1 MSRYFPVLITEHLQ
15 LTVNI
20 EADSAV
26 EAVTKAAEAW
36 KHADFILDA
45 DQFTGVEIS
54 ACEGSMKSILH
65 RDKYGNEYMEGAM
78 IK

>member
-1 MSRYFPVLITEHLQ
+1 MSRYFPVLITEYLQ
-15 LTVNI
+15 LTVNV

-26 EAVTKAAEAW
+26 EAVTKATEAW

-54 ACEGSMKSILH
+54 AVENDEIHVMH
-65 RDKYGNEYMEGAM
+65 RDRNGYEYMEGR
-78 IK
+78 KVK